1 MPQGDKKL
9 RPTVIG
15 PSGTALRKRTDPVA
29 QEDTRQQVHV
39 PSSRAAAAPARQP
52 TAIPGAERRRIDVP
66 PGELE
71 KLWPGAPAQ
80 VYAQAR
86 ALIDAFV
93 SDKAT
98 ERGAIL
104 WGQDLQR
111 EYSDLAGEALALIRS
126 AALRKVEGYLAR
138 TMHLLESIDVLAACG
153 HGSSGV
159 VGRLFQRMN
168 ARIDSPDELARA
180 QAELEKL
187 VGLMNAALREL
198 LDLKDR
204 LLAVAERTDAAG
216 ARLEAATMAA
226 SFLSGH
232 LRSENDA
239 VSQRFAER
247 AMSLAQSVA
256 LIREG
261 GAARS
266 LQLEHPMRMISAI
279 QNVVLIMLPGF
290 ISSMTAVTALSSA
303 RTTPTEAGE
312 LAYRLREIIE
322 QLKSSRRAP

>member
-15 PSGTALRKRTDPVA
+15 PPGTSLPKRADSVA
-29 QEDTRQQVHV
+29 QEEAAQVHV
-39 PSSRAAAAPARQP
+39 PSSPAGAAVVRRP

-71 KLWPGAPAQ
+71 RLWPGAPAQ

-93 SDKAT
+93 ADKAT
-98 ERGAIL
+98 ERRAIL
-104 WGQDLQR
+104 WGQDLQK
-111 EYSDLAGEALALIRS
+111 EYSDLVGEALALTRS

-138 TMHLLESIDVLAACG
+138 TMDILESIDLLAACG
-153 HGSSGV
+153 HGSGGV
-159 VGRLFQRMN
+159 LGRVIQRMN
-168 ARIDSPDELARA
+168 ARIDTPGELAQA

-187 VGLMNAALREL
+187 VALMATALQEL

-204 LLAVAERTDAAG
+204 LLSVAERTDAAG
-216 ARLEAATMAA
+216 AQLEAASMAA

-232 LRSENDA
+232 LRNEKDA

-261 GAARS
+261 GATRS
-266 LQLEHPMRMISAI
+266 LQLEQPMRMISAI
-279 QNVVLIMLPGF
+279 QDVALLMLPGF
-290 ISSMTAVTALSSA
+290 ISSIAAATALSSA

-312 LAYRLREIIE
+312 LAYRLHDIIE
-322 QLKSSRRAP
+322 QLKSPRRAP